1 VKDAIVVRGARQHNL
16 KGFDLEIPRRSYTVI
31 TGPSGSGKSSLAFDT
46 IYAEGQRRYVESLSA
61 YARQFLERMEKP
73 DVDSIDGLSPAV
85 AIEQKNPTKT
95 SRSTVGTAT
104 EIYDY
109 LRLLWARIGRTFCS
123 VCDREL
129 KPDTVQSVVDTV
141 LALPEATRFAVAFPL
156 HLSAKVTHAVVME
169 NLRAQG
175 FLRVSADG
183 RILHLDDVET
193 EKLDLTR
200 VRELL
205 VVVDRLTVSPDT
217 AGRLADAVGTAF
229 REGDGDCVVIAG
241 SGNREQGT
249 ETSNRAADS
258 RFPVPTSPFPPRGTL
273 RFTERFE
280 CPNDGTRAPS
290 PTPQL
295 FSFNNPRGACPTCNG
310 FGAVLEYDEALIVPY
325 PDRSLRDCAIDPW
338 TKPRYDNKRRALA
351 EFAKREGIPM
361 DVAWKKLSASQRDAL
376 LRTRSRGFKG
386 ILPFLEDLEEK
397 RYKQY
402 IRVFLR
408 QYQTARE
415 CPTCHGTKLKPES
428 LQVRIDGRTIADVA
442 ELPVDELIAW
452 LSELTLSPFERQ
464 VAAHIL
470 KEARDRVQFLGDVGL
485 TYLTLNRG
493 TRTLSGGEAQRIG
506 LANSLG
512 SQLVDTLYVLD
523 EPSIGLHPRDMDRLL
538 RLLLRLRDRGNTV
551 LVVEHDPE
559 AMRVADHMVELG
571 PGSGEHGGQV
581 VFAGP
586 MSRAAESPLTG
597 QYLTGARTIP
607 LPAERRRL
615 GPRWINLTGAREHNL
630 KGVDIRIP
638 LGALTVVTGVSGSG
652 KSTLVHD
659 VLYRAL
665 ETRLTGEHSAKQHL
679 GERVGE
685 FATVTGFEALDDVVL
700 IDQQPIGK
708 TPRSNPVTYVK
719 AFDEIRKLF
728 ADTPVA
734 RQRRYT
740 PSTFSFNVSG
750 GRCEHCEGAGYLEV
764 EMVFMAD
771 VYVPCDEC
779 AGRRFK
785 PDVLGVMIHGKSI
798 YDVLQMT
805 VDQAIRFFPYE
816 EKLGQALWQ
825 LQQVGL
831 GYLRLGQPA
840 TTLSGGEAQRIKIAR
855 ELALAKR
862 TGGKKLYIMD
872 EPTTGL
878 HLEDIR
884 KLAAV
889 LDRLV
894 DAGHTLVLIEHNVD
908 VIKLADWIIDLGPDA
923 GARGGEIVAMGR
935 PEEIAGVERSHTGR
949 WLRKALTGPT
959 ATPKRT
965 ARPRAAR
972 AS

>member
-1 VKDAIVVRGARQHNL
+1 MRGARQHNL

-109 LRLLWARIGRTFCS
+109 LRLLWARIGHTYCP
-123 VCDREL
+123 VCGREL

-141 LALPEATRFAVAFPL
+141 LALPPETRFAVAFPL
-156 HLSAKVTHAVVME
+156 ILSAKVTHAVVVE

-175 FLRVSADG
+175 FVRVSIAG
-183 RILHLDDVET
+183 RILHLDEVEL
-193 EKLDLTR
+193 ERIDLTTATD
-200 VRELL
+200 LL
-205 VVVDRLTVSPDT
+205 VVVDRLTVTSD
-217 AGRLADAVGTAF
+217 ASGRLADAVGTAF
-229 REGDGDCVVIAG
+229 REGDGDCVVRVVATGRGTTEDGAG
-241 SGNREQGT
+241 SHL
-249 ETSNRAADS
+249 
-258 RFPVPTSPFPPRGTL
+258 PGTL
-273 RFTERFE
+273 RFTERFQ
-280 CPNDGTRAPS
+280 CPNDGTSAPT

-325 PDRSLRDCAIDPW
+325 PDRTLRDGAIDPW
-338 TKPRYDNKRRALA
+338 TKPRYDGKRRALA
-351 EFAKREGIPM
+351 EYAKREGIPM
-361 DVAWKKLSASQRDAL
+361 DVPWNRLSAAQRDRL
-376 LRTRSRGFKG
+376 LRAKARGYKG
-386 ILPFLEDLEEK
+386 ILPFLVDLEEK

-408 QYQTARE
+408 QYQSARE
-415 CPTCHGTKLKPES
+415 CPTCHGTKLKLEA
-428 LQVRIDGRTIADVA
+428 LQVRVDGRPIAEVA
-442 ELPVDELIAW
+442 ALPVDRLIEW
-452 LSELTLSPFERQ
+452 LNALTLTAFDRQ
-464 VAAHIL
+464 VAEHIL
-470 KEARDRVQFLGDVGL
+470 KEARDRVQFLCDVGL
-485 TYLTLNRG
+485 NYLTLNRG

-538 RLLLRLRDRGNTV
+538 RLLLRLRDGGNTV

-559 AMRVADHMVELG
+559 AIRVADHMVELG
-571 PGSGEHGGQV
+571 PASGEQGGHV

-586 MSRAAESPLTG
+586 LSRAAESPLTG

-607 LPAERRRL
+607 LPAERRHL
-615 GPRWINLTGAREHNL
+615 GPRWLTLTGAREHNL
-630 KGVDIRIP
+630 TGIDVRIP

-679 GERVGE
+679 GERVGA
-685 FATVTGFEALDDVVL
+685 FGDITGYEALDGVVL
-700 IDQQPIGK
+700 IDQEPIGK

-719 AFDEIRKLF
+719 AFDEIRRLF
-728 ADTPVA
+728 ADTPLA

-740 PSTFSFNVSG
+740 ASTFSFNVDG

-771 VYVPCDEC
+771 VFVPCEHC
-779 AGRRFK
+779 GGKRFR
-785 PDVLGVMIHGKSI
+785 PEVLEVLVHGKSI
-798 YDVLQMT
+798 YDVLQLT

-840 TTLSGGEAQRIKIAR
+840 TTLSGGEAQRIKVAR

-862 TGGKKLYIMD
+862 SGGKKLYIMD

-884 KLAAV
+884 KLAGV

-894 DAGHTLVLIEHNVD
+894 DAGHTLVLIEHNLD
-908 VIKLADWIIDLGPDA
+908 VIKLADWVIDLGPDA
-923 GARGGEIVAMGR
+923 GDRGGQVVAMGR
-935 PEEIAGVERSHTGR
+935 PEEIVRVEASHTGR
-949 WLRKALTGPT
+949 WLRDHLTGPT
-959 ATPKRT
+959 SAPRKSP
-965 ARPRAAR
+965 RPRVRAR